1 MCIITSCMLPLIS
14 DTSHWWQTFE
24 LYKWIFCFCVNSVKK
39 GITQQHKF
47 FELQNISERYS
58 LTLRERERE
67 RDEKL
72 KRKKWLVWPM
82 TIGQDIKHFL
92 LWRKWWDAIM
102 TYDSKNQNAWKRKNW
117 FLISRTLINFE
128 LIMVLS
134 LKLHLPSNHIM
145 VKIFKYVLFLLDQQN
160 IWYFLILLFII
171 MACVTFEMQAK
182 IWRVFVEPNIKKK

>member
-1 MCIITSCMLPLIS
+1 MRRFHQCNDINNYIQIYKSHLFTKYFFKNLIAIHVCIITSCMLPLIS

-58 LTLRERERE
+58 LRERERE

-82 TIGQDIKHFL
+82 TIGQDIKHFFVMKKMMRCNND
-92 LWRKWWDAIM
+92 LW
-102 TYDSKNQNAWKRKNW
+102 
-117 FLISRTLINFE
+117 L
-128 LIMVLS
+128 
-134 LKLHLPSNHIM
+134 
-145 VKIFKYVLFLLDQQN
+145 
-160 IWYFLILLFII
+160 
-171 MACVTFEMQAK
+171 
-182 IWRVFVEPNIKKK
+182 